1 MKCLSV
7 SRNVTATVLVLLLAA
22 ASAPAALAL
31 PAGPG
36 GSGGAAWDVEAFFD
50 WVQDLFGGFFGRAA
64 GEDEGPS
71 QITDK
76 HRTTADPNGNDLTA
90 ASTELATDD
99 SPALQ
104 DGFLGR

>member
-7 SRNVTATVLVLLLAA
+7 SRNLTATVLVLLLVA

-50 WVQDLFGGFFGRAA
+50 WVQDLFGGFLGGGP

-76 HRTTADPNGNDLTA
+76 HRADSVADGSDLRAT
-90 ASTELATDD
+90 STGTST
-99 SPALQ
+99 SPPLQ
-104 DGFLGR
+104 EEVLGR